1 MVHAIK
7 DKVPIIDQSAFIA
20 HNAEV
25 AGDVVIEQDCSV
37 WFSATLRG
45 DLESI
50 TVQRGSNIQDNAVVH
65 TDIGE
70 PCVIESM
77 VTVGHGAIL
86 HSCIIKTG
94 STIGMGAIILNGAI
108 IPPNSMVAAG
118 SVVPPQKTYP
128 PNSLIMG
135 SPAKAV
141 RQLRPEELEGMK
153 KNTENYIKHAHE
165 AQHDYII
172 V

>member
-70 PCVIESM
+70 PCIIESM